1 MDVRR
6 FCHMS
11 LSGILLA
18 VLLAGCDLRAPY
30 VAQRPAPPTVPPP
43 PTVGTPTVT
52 SIPSPTL
59 TPTLIPTPTTTP
71 TPSATP
77 IPLSPTPTLAPLAAS
92 EREAIFTQVWELVR
106 DRYIYRDYRGLD
118 WDAVRREFALRVAA
132 AASAEEFYDLLR
144 EMIDRLGDDHSR
156 FESPQDVAEERAR
169 FEGELNYAG
178 IGAIVHLVPEGGLIT
193 RLARGGPAEQ
203 AGLRPRDLI
212 LAVGGIPLADPD
224 AFGPGGPISAIRG
237 APGSQVRLTVRSPGQ
252 APREVLV
259 TRRTIP
265 ADAFPPVEASRL
277 PGTQV
282 GLIVIDTFNSEAI
295 DEQVRARIEQLLQAG
310 SLDGLV
316 LDVRSNGG
324 GRLDLM
330 LGTLA
335 LFIDG
340 GSIGTSRGRDR
351 ISNLTIPRGETLP
364 QLAGVPIV
372 ALIGPDT
379 ASAAEMFAAGLQA
392 HQRARLVGMATAG
405 NTENLLPHDLPD
417 GSRLWLAELA
427 YYLPDGSLLEGQGV
441 RPDREVPAEWWR
453 FAPEHD
459 PQIGAAL
466 AELGVRLRRVPPE
479 AVS

>member
-6 FCHMS
+6 FCHVS
-11 LSGILLA
+11 LSGFLLA
-18 VLLAGCDLRAPY
+18 VVLAGCAPRVPY
-30 VAQRPAPPTVPPP
+30 FAQRPAPTTAP
-43 PTVGTPTVT
+43 TPTIVATPTATPTPIPTPSSTPTPT
-52 SIPSPTL
+52 STPAPSPTSL
-59 TPTLIPTPTTTP
+59 
-71 TPSATP
+71 
-77 IPLSPTPTLAPLAAS
+77 PLSPTPTLAPLATT
-92 EREAIFTQVWELVR
+92 EREAIFNRVWELVR
-106 DRYIYRDYRGLD
+106 DRYVYRDYRGLD
-118 WDAVRREFALRVAA
+118 WEAIRQEFAPRIAA
-132 AASAEEFYDLLR
+132 AANAEEFYDLLR
-144 EMIDRLGDDHSR
+144 ELIDRLGDEHSR

-169 FEGELNYAG
+169 FEGELSYAG
-178 IGAIVHLVPEGGLIT
+178 IGAIVQLVPEGGLII
-193 RLARGGPAEQ
+193 RLAQGGPAAE

-212 LAVGGIPLADPD
+212 LAVGGVPFTDPD

-237 APGSQVRLTVRSPGQ
+237 APGTQVRLTVRSPGQ

-259 TRRTIP
+259 TRRAIP
-265 ADAFPPVEASRL
+265 PDAFPPVEALRL

-282 GLIVIDTFNSEAI
+282 GLVVIDTFNSEAI
-295 DEQVRARIEQLLQAG
+295 DQQVRTQLEQLAQTG
-310 SLDGLV
+310 PLDGLII
-316 LDVRSNGG
+316 DVRSNGG

-340 GSIGTSRGRDR
+340 GSIGTSRGRER
-351 ISNLTIPRGETLP
+351 ISNLAIPRGRTLP

-379 ASAAEMFAAGLQA
+379 ASAAEMFAAGLRA
-392 HQRARLVGMATAG
+392 HKRARLVGTVTAG

-427 YYLPDGSLLEGQGV
+427 YYLPDGSLIEGQGV
-441 RPDREVPAEWWR
+441 HPDRDVPVEWWR
-453 FAPEHD
+453 FAPERD

-466 AELGVRLRRVPPE
+466 VELGIRVRRAPPE